1 MRIII
6 TTLSFGENYT
16 KDYTL
21 RMIEDV
27 LSLTDVEMYI
37 TTDCRHLIEEK
48 YGNSDRIKYNEIKRE
63 DLKVSLPIGPRC
75 S

>member
-37 TTDCRHLIEEK
+37 NK
-48 YGNSDRIKYNEIKRE
+48 KMPIKK
-63 DLKVSLPIGPRC
+63 
-75 S
+75 